1 VEGLVHV
8 SDLGSDYFRYDQA
21 KHQMLG
27 ERSGKRYR
35 MGDRVRIKVVR
46 VSLETSRVDFV
57 LAEDESS
64 AVSDQP
70 SVKKQKNP
78 KRKKASK

>member
-8 SDLGSDYFRYDQA
+8 SELGSDYFQYDQA

-27 ERSGKRYR
+27 ERSGKRFR

-46 VSLETSRVDFV
+46 VSLETSKIDFV
-57 LAEDESS
+57 LEEGSS
-64 AVSDQP
+64 DVSYQP
-70 SVKKQKNP
+70 SAK
-78 KRKKASK
+78 KRKKTPATDN